1 MCRSCFPDEG
11 TISFTDG
18 QSLLRIFIK
27 PRLCRNLRTIAD
39 CGMMVYYEMKRMLL
53 KQVKSVARKDNYRIC
68 WN

>member
-1 MCRSCFPDEG
+1 MCRLFFPDEG
-11 TISFTDG
+11 IISFPDG

-27 PRLCRNLRTIAD
+27 PRLYRNLRTIAD

>member
-11 TISFTDG
+11 IISFPDG

-27 PRLCRNLRTIAD
+27 PRLYRNLRTITD